1 MENSSQNKVAKRLPW
16 EKPSFKTFEIDINL
30 QTEVISGGGGGG
42 GNGGSNGDFSNV
54 ATRRNVNTDVETS
67 SGSMFESNS
76 FNDNPF
82 ATE

>member
-30 QTEVISGGGGGG
+30 QTEVISEGGG

>member
-30 QTEVISGGGGGG
+30 QTEVISGGGG
-42 GNGGSNGDFSNV
+42 NGGSNSDFSNV

-67 SGSMFESNS
+67 SGSMFENNS

>member
-30 QTEVISGGGGGG
+30 QTEVISGGGGG
-42 GNGGSNGDFSNV
+42 NGGSNSDFSNV
-54 ATRRNVNTDVETS
+54 ATRRNVNTGVETS

>member
-30 QTEVISGGGGGG
+30 QTAVISGEGG
-42 GNGGSNGDFSNV
+42 GNGGSNSDFSNV
-54 ATRRNVNTDVETS
+54 ATRRNVNTGVETS